1 LKGRCNHKDIKKS
14 TYSLQGQAVD
24 LKNNWLRINI
34 FTLSEEKM
42 TAQTIDEAMQ
52 NLATQF
58 VPEKAKGIDMV
69 IQFIFTGEQAGDYFI
84 TVKDQKVTVE
94 KGKAAKATAT
104 LSAAGTDYLKI
115 MTGQL
120 DGTMAFMQ
128 GKLRSTGDMNALM
141 KMQQIFKFTK

>member
-1 LKGRCNHKDIKKS
+1 
-14 TYSLQGQAVD
+14 
-24 LKNNWLRINI
+24 
-34 FTLSEEKM
+34 M